1 MARAARELW
10 GKTTL
15 RDVVYIDQSRSMTQ
29 VAEHVLADFRS
40 LLPPAQPCRGL
51 FCVCVLGGLTR
62 ACCSL
67 CPLCQPTSC
76 TAAPWTKWPGFTAT
90 KYAAILHHNVMPSPC
105 ISLVVVYVSVC
116 FRACSYGQRFDMVTC
131 TNTLSELT
139 TDDERARVVDEL
151 WDRVAPG
158 GVLVLVDRGNGWG
171 FHCIQTA
178 RDALLE
184 RETARANAHQFR
196 NLRSVGRGQSEG
208 RGSGADGD
216 PLTAAC
222 VVAPC
227 AHAQKVGLRVGVGV

>member
-1 MARAARELW
+1 MYRRSMDEMARFHRN
-10 GKTTL
+10 KVCRHTPSQ
-15 RDVVYIDQSRSMTQ
+15 RDAFTMHLTCGR
-29 VAEHVLADFRS
+29 L
-40 LLPPAQPCRGL
+40 
-51 FCVCVLGGLTR
+51 CVCV
-62 ACCSL
+62 CC
-67 CPLCQPTSC
+67 
-76 TAAPWTKWPGFTAT
+76 
-90 KYAAILHHNVMPSPC
+90 
-105 ISLVVVYVSVC
+105 
-116 FRACSYGQRFDMVTC
+116 ACSYGQRFDMVTC